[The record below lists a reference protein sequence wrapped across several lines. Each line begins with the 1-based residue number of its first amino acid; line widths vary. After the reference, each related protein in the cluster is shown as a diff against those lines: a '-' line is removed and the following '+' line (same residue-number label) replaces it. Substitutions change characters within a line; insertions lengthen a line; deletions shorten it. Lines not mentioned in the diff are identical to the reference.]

1 MHIRH
6 ILPLI
11 LLTAGAAQAADLTI
25 TVNGLASAEGK
36 VLLAAYDSADT
47 FLKRPVGISMADAQ
61 AGSVKAVISN
71 LKAGDYAIS
80 LYQDK
85 NANKK
90 LDSNLVGMPTEP
102 YGFSRDAAGSFGPPS
117 FEQARISV
125 PDSGAE
131 ITVTLR

>member
-25 TVNGLASAEGK
+25 TVNGLTNAEGK

>member
-11 LLTAGAAQAADLTI
+11 MLTAGAAQAADLTV
-25 TVNGLASAEGK
+25 TVNGLANAEGK

-47 FLKRPVGISMADAQ
+47 FLKRPVGISWVDAQ
-61 AGSVKAVISN
+61 TGSIKAVISN
-71 LKAGDYAIS
+71 LKAGDYAVS

-85 NANKK
+85 NANKR

>member
-1 MHIRH
+1 MHTRH

-25 TVNGLASAEGK
+25 TVNGLANAEGK

-47 FLKRPVGISMADAQ
+47 FLKRPVGISWADAQ
-61 AGSVKAVISN
+61 AGSIKAVISN
-71 LKAGDYAIS
+71 LKAGDYAVS

-85 NANKK
+85 NGNKR
-90 LDSNLVGMPTEP
+90 LDSNMVGMPTEP
-102 YGFSRDAAGSFGPPS
+102 YGFSRDATGSFGPPS

-125 PDSGAE
+125 PDNGTE
-131 ITVTLR
+131 IAVTLR